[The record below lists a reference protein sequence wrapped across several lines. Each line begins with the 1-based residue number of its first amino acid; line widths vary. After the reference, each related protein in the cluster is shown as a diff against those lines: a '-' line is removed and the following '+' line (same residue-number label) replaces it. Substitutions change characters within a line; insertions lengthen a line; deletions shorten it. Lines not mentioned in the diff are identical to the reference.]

1 MEECRSL
8 QVTPSEINRFLT
20 NLYSYNV
27 LSTDSQ
33 QPEILKSHVGN
44 LAAIFVRN
52 SDERVLD
59 THLVHGH
66 FAALDNT
73 TLLGV
78 NYDKLYC
85 HWARPMAIRT
95 IDLSNVFR
103 HIIVLTDHGFH
114 PYDYQ
119 TGPLPDLSGVN
130 SAFLLELAE
139 YMITNEL
146 SILVGL

>member
-1 MEECRSL
+1 
-8 QVTPSEINRFLT
+8 
-20 NLYSYNV
+20 
-27 LSTDSQ
+27 
-33 QPEILKSHVGN
+33 
-44 LAAIFVRN
+44 
-52 SDERVLD
+52 
-59 THLVHGH
+59 
-66 FAALDNT
+66 
-73 TLLGV
+73 
-78 NYDKLYC
+78 
-85 HWARPMAIRT
+85 MAIRT